1 MAESLALYL
10 GTEST
15 CSYLPKEQSRNIF
28 PDPNLPMS
36 NGLYSQLIQ
45 HGFRRSGEQAYRP
58 HCEQC
63 SACVPVRIKLADFTP
78 NRSQRRCLKRN
89 DDLIAI
95 QRPAEFSAEHYDLYY
110 RYLQSRHL
118 GAGMDETS
126 EEIYTRFLISSWSKT
141 RFIELRTQSDLKL
154 LAVIVTDLV
163 HDGGSAFYTFFDPD
177 ESKRSLGTYAILK
190 QIEIIQAQ
198 DLPHLYL
205 GYWIAQCQKMSYK
218 TSFSALEGFN
228 GSQWELLIYP

>member
-10 GTEST
+10 GTESP

-36 NGLYSQLIQ
+36 NALYSQLIRN
-45 HGFRRSGEQAYRP
+45 GFRRSGEQAYRP
-58 HCEQC
+58 HCEHC
-63 SACVPVRIKLADFTP
+63 SACVPVRIKIADFKP
-78 NRSQRRCLKRN
+78 SRSQRRCLKRN
-89 DDLIAI
+89 DDLIVI
-95 QRPAEFSAEHYDLYY
+95 QRPAEFSDEHYDLYC
-110 RYLQSRHL
+110 RYLKARHL

-163 HDGGSAFYTFFDPD
+163 HDGGSAFYTFFDPN

-190 QIEIIQAQ
+190 QLEIIQAQ

-205 GYWIAQCQKMSYK
+205 GYWIAQSQKMSYK

-228 GSQWELLIYP
+228 GSQWELVVKP